1 MQMTMSV
8 DRRRKEDIHE
18 SNCEIDGWGNDTDI
32 HFRYILG
39 LSSDVFVESLH
50 YPPKKNSECKSL
62 LKGDLMIY
70 QA

>member
-8 DRRRKEDIHE
+8 DRRRKDIHG
-18 SNCEIDGWGNDTDI
+18 SNCEIDWWGNDTDI

-50 YPPKKNSECKSL
+50 YPSKKFRVQVCS
-62 LKGDLMIY
+62 KGIS
-70 QA
+70 